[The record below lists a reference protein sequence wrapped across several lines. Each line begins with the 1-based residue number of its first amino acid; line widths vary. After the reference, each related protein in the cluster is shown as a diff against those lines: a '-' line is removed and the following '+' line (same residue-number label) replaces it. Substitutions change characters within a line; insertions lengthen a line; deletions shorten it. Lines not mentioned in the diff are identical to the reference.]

1 MNWKRIILGGLVAGL
16 IINMSQG
23 ALHEGVLKDTWSTA
37 MQALGKTGEF
47 SGGQIAVFN
56 IVGFLTGIALVWL
69 YAAVRLCYGAGPKT
83 AMCSG
88 TTVWFLTY
96 ALPTIGQI
104 AMDLWP
110 FSALITVIIWGL
122 AEMIVAGLAGCWLY
136 REPDE
141 AT

>member
-47 SGGQIAVFN
+47 SGGQIAMFN
-56 IVGFLTGIALVWL
+56 VMGFLTGIALVCL
-69 YAAVRLCYGAGPKT
+69 YASIRPRYGAGPKT
-83 AMCSG
+83 ALCAAS
-88 TTVWFLTY
+88 TVWLLAY
-96 ALPTIGQI
+96 MLPTIGQI

-110 FSALITVIIWGL
+110 LGALITTVLWGL
-122 AEMIVAGLAGCWLY
+122 VEMIVAGLAGGWLY
-136 REPDE
+136 REQDQ

>member
-1 MNWKRIILGGLVAGL
+1 MNWKKIVLGGLVAGL

-47 SGGQIAVFN
+47 SGSQIAMFN
-56 IVGFLTGIALVWL
+56 VMGFLSGIALVCL
-69 YAAVRLCYGAGPKT
+69 YASIRPRHGAGPKT
-83 AMCSG
+83 AICAG
-88 TTVWFLTY
+88 ATVWLLTY
-96 ALPTIGQI
+96 ALPTLGQI
-104 AMDLWP
+104 SMDLWP

-122 AEMIVAGLAGCWLY
+122 VEMIVAGLAGCWLY
-136 REPDE
+136 REQDE

>member
-23 ALHEGVLKDTWSTA
+23 ALHEGVLKDTWATA

-47 SGGQIAVFN
+47 SGGQIAMFN
-56 IVGFLTGIALVWL
+56 VMGFMTGIALVWL
-69 YAAVRLCYGAGPKT
+69 YAAVRPRYGAGSKT
-83 AMCSG
+83 AMCAG
-88 TTVWFLTY
+88 ATVWFLAY
-96 ALPTIGQI
+96 ALPTIGQM

-110 FSALITVIIWGL
+110 LDALITVILWGL
-122 AEMIVAGLAGCWLY
+122 AEMIVAGLAGGWLY
-136 REPDE
+136 REQDQ

>member
-1 MNWKRIILGGLVAGL
+1 MNWKRIVLGGLVAGL

-47 SGGQIAVFN
+47 SGGQIAMFN
-56 IVGFLTGIALVWL
+56 IMGFMTGIALVCL
-69 YAAVRLCYGAGPKT
+69 YASIRPRYGAGPKT
-83 AMCSG
+83 ALCAAS
-88 TTVWFLTY
+88 TVWLLTY
-96 ALPTIGQI
+96 MLPTIGQI

-110 FSALITVIIWGL
+110 LGALITTVLWGL
-122 AEMIVAGLAGCWLY
+122 VEMIVAGLAGSWLY
-136 REPDE
+136 REQDQ

>member
-47 SGGQIAVFN
+47 SGGQIAMFN
-56 IVGFLTGIALVWL
+56 VMGFLTGIALVCL
-69 YAAVRLCYGAGPKT
+69 YASIRPRYGAGPKT
-83 AMCSG
+83 ALCAAS
-88 TTVWFLTY
+88 TVWLLTY
-96 ALPTIGQI
+96 MLPTIGQI

-110 FSALITVIIWGL
+110 LGALITTVLWGL
-122 AEMIVAGLAGCWLY
+122 VEMIVAGLAGGWLY
-136 REPDE
+136 REQDQ

>member
-23 ALHEGVLKDTWSTA
+23 ALHEGVLKDTWTTA

-56 IVGFLTGIALVWL
+56 IMGFLTGIALVCL
-69 YAAVRLCYGAGPKT
+69 YASIRPRYGAGPKT
-83 AMCSG
+83 ALCAAS
-88 TTVWFLTY
+88 TVWLLTY
-96 ALPTIGQI
+96 MLPTIGQI

-110 FSALITVIIWGL
+110 LGALMTTIIWGL
-122 AEMIVAGLAGCWLY
+122 IEMILAGLAGCWLY
-136 REPDE
+136 REQDQG
-141 AT
+141 T